1 MADSSPQFGSW
12 SRIGRWL
19 ALGLLLQAAALRAG
33 DLPVFRCA
41 LENWPA
47 RDYQAVIFH
56 RGPLGMDDQD
66 LVTAMKEAPQR
77 WGANIATSTAD
88 VLEQMDEA
96 TLALWKSQTN
106 AEPPWMVVL
115 APPNDEYSPVL
126 WAGRFGADTVKAV
139 LDSPA
144 RKKTIEALVR
154 GDSAVWVLLECGDAM
169 RDEAAVDT
177 LAGTLKRLETD
188 ARMSAS
194 ITSAPPVK
202 FKLPLRVAFS
212 LVRVTRN
219 DPAEEFFVN
228 LLSQGERFH
237 PGKPA
242 AFPVFGRGRA
252 LSAIAGKH
260 LDDEFILDAC
270 SFITGACSNGVK
282 ELRPGKDL
290 LLCVRWDSIFEDATS
305 LSAQSIT
312 TNPPAASV
320 LAPAKAPATQAQPSI
335 EETVGRRPAGK
346 SPGSTAVMIG
356 LVAVAAFILWR
367 VRRRT

>member
-1 MADSSPQFGSW
+1 MNWARSAW
-12 SRIGRWL
+12 VL
-19 ALGLLLQAAALRAG
+19 ALGLTLGAAEIRAG

-47 RDYQAVIFH
+47 RDYQVVIFH
-56 RGPLGMDDQD
+56 RGALDMDVQD
-66 LVTAMKEAPQR
+66 LVTAMKEAPLR

-88 VLEQMDEA
+88 VLEEMDEA
-96 TLALWKSQTN
+96 TLALWKTQTN

-115 APPNDEYSPVL
+115 APPNEEYSPVL

-144 RKKTIEALVR
+144 RKKAIEALVR

-177 LAGTLKRLETD
+177 LAGTLKRLEKD
-188 ARMSAS
+188 SRLSAS

-202 FKLPLRVAFS
+202 FRLPLRVAFS

-228 LLSQGERFH
+228 LLSHGERFH

-242 AFPVFGRGRA
+242 AFPVFGRGRT
-252 LSAIAGKH
+252 LSPISGKH

-290 LLCVRWDSIFEDATS
+290 LLCVRWDSIFEEATS
-305 LSAQSIT
+305 RSAQSAT
-312 TNPPAASV
+312 TNPPSTSI
-320 LAPAKAPATQAQPSI
+320 LAPGKASAKPTQPSI
-335 EETVGRRPAGK
+335 EETVGRRSAEK
-346 SPGSTAVMIG
+346 SSGATAVMIG
-356 LVAVAAFILWR
+356 LAAVAAFILWR

>member
-1 MADSSPQFGSW
+1 MADRSLPIRSW
-12 SRIGRWL
+12 AHSAWVL
-19 ALGLLLQAAALRAG
+19 ALGLLLGAASLHAG
-33 DLPVFRCA
+33 GLPVFRCA
-41 LENWPA
+41 LEGWPV
-47 RDYQAVIFH
+47 RDYQVVIFH
-56 RGPLGMDDQD
+56 RGPLDMDVQD
-66 LVTAMKEAPQR
+66 LVTAMKEAPLR

-88 VLEQMDEA
+88 VAEDMDEA

-115 APPNDEYSPVL
+115 APPNEEYSPVL

-144 RKKTIEALVR
+144 RKKAIEALVR

-177 LAGTLKRLETD
+177 LAGTLKQLEKDSRL
-188 ARMSAS
+188 SAS
-194 ITSAPPVK
+194 ITSAPPAK
-202 FKLPLRVAFS
+202 FKLPLRISFS

-237 PGKPA
+237 PAKPA
-242 AFPVFGRGRA
+242 VFPVFGRGRTLGA
-252 LSAIAGKH
+252 LSGKH

-270 SFITGACSNGVK
+270 SFITGGCSNGVK

-290 LLCVRWDSIFEDATS
+290 LLCVRWDSIFEEATS
-305 LSAQSIT
+305 LAPQSVT
-312 TNPPAASV
+312 TNPPAASAV
-320 LAPAKAPATQAQPSI
+320 SPAKTPATQAQPSF
-335 EETVGRRPAGK
+335 EETVGRRPVGK
-346 SPGSTAVMIG
+346 SAAATAVMIG
-356 LVAVAAFILWR
+356 LVAAAAFILWR
-367 VRRRT
+367 IRRRA

>member
-1 MADSSPQFGSW
+1 MADSSPQFKSW
-12 SRIGRWL
+12 ARSGWVL
-19 ALGLLLQAAALRAG
+19 ALALMLGAAALRAG

-41 LENWPA
+41 LEGWPA

-56 RGPLGMDDQD
+56 RGPLGMDEQD
-66 LVTAMKEAPQR
+66 LVTALKESPLR

-88 VLEQMDEA
+88 VLEAMNEE
-96 TLALWKSQTN
+96 TLALWKTQTN

-115 APPNDEYSPVL
+115 APANEEYSPVL

-188 ARMSAS
+188 SRLSAS

-202 FKLPLRVAFS
+202 FKLPLHVVFS

-219 DPAEEFFVN
+219 DPAEEFFVS
-228 LLSQGERFH
+228 LLSHGERFH
-237 PGKPA
+237 RAKPA
-242 AFPVFGRGRA
+242 AFPVFGRGRT

-260 LDDEFILDAC
+260 LEDEFILDAC

-290 LLCVRWDSIFEDATS
+290 LLCVRWDSIFEETAS
-305 LSAQSIT
+305 LSPQSVT

-320 LAPAKAPATQAQPSI
+320 LAPAKMPATQAQPSI
-335 EETVGRRPAGK
+335 EETVGRRPASKLSGA
-346 SPGSTAVMIG
+346 TVVMIG

-367 VRRRT
+367 IRRRT

>member
-1 MADSSPQFGSW
+1 MADSSPPIRRLAHSTCV
-12 SRIGRWL
+12 L
-19 ALGLLLQAAALRAG
+19 ALGWLLGAASLHAG

-56 RGPLGMDDQD
+56 RGPLGTDEQD
-66 LVTAMKEAPQR
+66 LATAMKEAPLR

-88 VLEQMDEA
+88 VLESMDEA
-96 TLALWKSQTN
+96 TLALWKTQTN

-115 APPNDEYSPVL
+115 APPNEEYSSVL

-188 ARMSAS
+188 ARLSAS
-194 ITSAPPVK
+194 ITPAPPVK
-202 FKLPLRVAFS
+202 FKLPLHVAFS

-228 LLSQGERFH
+228 LLSHGERFH

-242 AFPVFGRGRA
+242 AFPVFGRGRT
-252 LSAIAGKH
+252 LSAISGKH
-260 LDDEFILDAC
+260 LDDEFIFDAC
-270 SFITGACSNGVK
+270 SFITGECSNSVK
-282 ELRPGKDL
+282 
-290 LLCVRWDSIFEDATS
+290 
-305 LSAQSIT
+305 
-312 TNPPAASV
+312 
-320 LAPAKAPATQAQPSI
+320 
-335 EETVGRRPAGK
+335 
-346 SPGSTAVMIG
+346 
-356 LVAVAAFILWR
+356 
-367 VRRRT
+367 

>member
-1 MADSSPQFGSW
+1 MPRDKSW
-12 SRIGRWL
+12 GRSLWAL
-19 ALGLLLQAAALRAG
+19 ALGLLLGAAATRAG
-33 DLPVFRCA
+33 ELPVFRCA

-47 RDYQAVIFH
+47 RDYQVVIFH
-56 RGPLGMDDQD
+56 RGPLGMDEQD
-66 LVTAMKEAPQR
+66 LVTAMKEAPVR

-88 VLEQMDEA
+88 VLESMDEA
-96 TLALWKSQTN
+96 TLALWKTQTN

-115 APPNDEYSPVL
+115 APPNEEYSPVL
-126 WAGRFGADTVKAV
+126 WAGRFGAETVKAV

-188 ARMSAS
+188 PRLSAS

-202 FKLPLRVAFS
+202 FKLPLHVAFS

-228 LLSQGERFH
+228 LLSLGERFH

-242 AFPVFGRGRA
+242 AFPVFGRGRT
-252 LSAIAGKH
+252 LSPLSGKH
-260 LDDEFILDAC
+260 LEDEFILDAC

-290 LLCVRWDSIFEDATS
+290 LLCVRWDSIFEDAAS
-305 LSAQSIT
+305 LPPQSVA

-320 LAPAKAPATQAQPSI
+320 LAPAKSPAAPAPPSI
-335 EETVGRRPAGK
+335 EETVGRRPAGS
-346 SPGSTAVMIG
+346 SPGATAVMIS
-356 LVAVAAFILWR
+356 LAALAAFVLWR
-367 VRRRT
+367 VRRRA

>member
-1 MADSSPQFGSW
+1 MADSSPQFKASP
-12 SRIGRWL
+12 RNRWVL
-19 ALGLLLQAAALRAG
+19 ALGLMLAAATLRAG

-47 RDYQAVIFH
+47 RDYQAVVFH
-56 RGPLGMDDQD
+56 RGPLGMDEQD
-66 LVTAMKEAPQR
+66 LVTALKESPLK

-88 VLEQMDEA
+88 VLESMDEA
-96 TLALWKSQTN
+96 TLALWKTQTN

-115 APPNDEYSPVL
+115 APANEEYSPVL

-177 LAGTLKRLETD
+177 LAGTLKRLEKD
-188 ARMSAS
+188 LRLSAS

-202 FKLPLRVAFS
+202 FKLPLHVAFS

-228 LLSQGERFH
+228 LLSHGERFH
-237 PGKPA
+237 PAKPA
-242 AFPVFGRGRA
+242 AFPVFGRGRT
-252 LSAIAGKH
+252 LSAISGKH

-282 ELRPGKDL
+282 ELRPGKDI
-290 LLCVRWDSIFEDATS
+290 LLCVRWDSIFEEAS
-305 LSAQSIT
+305 PSSSQSIA
-312 TNPPAASV
+312 TNPPVASI
-320 LAPAKAPATQAQPSI
+320 LAPAKTPATQAQPSI
-335 EETVGRRPAGK
+335 EETVGRRPSGK
-346 SPGSTAVMIG
+346 SPGTTAVMIG
-356 LVAVAAFILWR
+356 LVALAAFILWR
-367 VRRRT
+367 VRRRA

>member
-1 MADSSPQFGSW
+1 MADSSPQFKRW
-12 SRIGRWL
+12 SRSGWVLI
-19 ALGLLLQAAALRAG
+19 LGLMLWVAETRAG
-33 DLPVFRCA
+33 ELPVFRCA

-56 RGPLGMDDQD
+56 RGALGMEEQD
-66 LVTAMKEAPQR
+66 LVTALKESPQR

-88 VLEQMDEA
+88 VLEDMDEA
-96 TLALWKSQTN
+96 TLALWKTQTN

-115 APPNDEYSPVL
+115 APAAEDYSPVL

-144 RKKTIEALVR
+144 RKKAIEALVR
-154 GDSAVWVLLECGDAM
+154 GDSAVWILLECGDAM

-188 ARMSAS
+188 LRLSAS
-194 ITSAPPVK
+194 ITSAPPAK
-202 FKLPLRVAFS
+202 FKLPLHVAFS

-219 DPAEEFFVN
+219 DPAEEFLVN
-228 LLSQGERFH
+228 LLSHGELFH

-252 LSAIAGKH
+252 LSAIGGRH

-282 ELRPGKDL
+282 ELKPGKDI
-290 LLCVRWDSIFEDATS
+290 LLCVRWDSIFEEPAS
-305 LSAQSIT
+305 LSPQSVT
-312 TNPPAASV
+312 ANPPAASV
-320 LAPAKAPATQAQPSI
+320 LAPPNPPVTQPQPSI
-335 EETVGRRPAGK
+335 EETVGRRPTGQSRAA
-346 SPGSTAVMIG
+346 TAVMIG
-356 LVAVAAFILWR
+356 LVALAAFVLWR
-367 VRRRT
+367 VRRRS

>member
-1 MADSSPQFGSW
+1 MADSLPQFGSW
-12 SRIGRWL
+12 LRIGRWL
-19 ALGLLLQAAALRAG
+19 ALGLLLHAAALRAG

-96 TLALWKSQTN
+96 TLALWKTQTN

-115 APPNDEYSPVL
+115 APPNDDYSPVL

-188 ARMSAS
+188 SRLSAS

-228 LLSQGERFH
+228 LLSHGERFH

-260 LDDEFILDAC
+260 LDDDFILDAC

-290 LLCVRWDSIFEDATS
+290 LLCVRWDSIFEEATS
-305 LSAQSIT
+305 LSPQSTT

-320 LAPAKAPATQAQPSI
+320 LALAKTPATQAQPSI
-335 EETVGRRPAGK
+335 EETVGRRPAGR
-346 SPGSTAVMIG
+346 SPGATAVMIG

-367 VRRRT
+367 IRRRT

>member
-1 MADSSPQFGSW
+1 MADSSPPFRSW
-12 SRIGRWL
+12 AHSAWVL
-19 ALGLLLQAAALRAG
+19 VLGLMLGATSLHAG
-33 DLPVFRCA
+33 HLPVFRCA

-56 RGPLGMDDQD
+56 RGPLGMDEQD
-66 LVTAMKEAPQR
+66 LVTALKEAPLR

-88 VLEQMDEA
+88 VLEAMDDA
-96 TLALWKSQTN
+96 TLALWRTQTN

-115 APPNDEYSPVL
+115 APRNEEYSPVL
-126 WAGRFGADTVKAV
+126 WAGQFQADTVKAV

-144 RKKTIEALVR
+144 RKKIIEALVR

-177 LAGTLKRLETD
+177 LAGTLKRLESD
-188 ARMSAS
+188 LRLAAS
-194 ITSAPPVK
+194 ITSAPPVR

-228 LLSQGERFH
+228 LLSHGERFH
-237 PGKPA
+237 PAKPA
-242 AFPVFGRGRA
+242 AFPVFGRGRT
-252 LSAIAGKH
+252 LSAISGKR
-260 LDDEFILDAC
+260 LEDELILDAC

-282 ELRPGKDL
+282 ELRPGKDI
-290 LLCVRWDSIFEDATS
+290 LLCVRWDSIFEEAAS
-305 LSAQSIT
+305 LSPLAIT

-320 LAPAKAPATQAQPSI
+320 LAPAKAPAAQAQPSI
-335 EETVGRRPAGK
+335 EETVGRRPAGR
-346 SPGSTAVMIG
+346 SPGATAAMIG
-356 LVAVAAFILWR
+356 LVAVAAFLFWR
-367 VRRRT
+367 VRRRS